1 MVRNFLPFCSKRKKR
16 VSLEVVYDFRTDFP
30 ANYCSIWLST
40 AILLIF
46 RLNGK
51 HPSCLSPSM
60 RSWKWYLIFK
70 QQTWPGFHGD
80 FLLKHPKS
88 TLSLIKVA
96 TRKMSYETDISRPL
110 DRLLTIL
117 AREENNI
124 SICKSLRKWTN
135 QLSPRVGC
143 YWGYYRPKPWGAS
156 RQNFAFS
163 ENCFYPFMSTNR
175 HRLCNKKIFWGVL
188 CNSNMGQIAYEEA
201 KNFEFK

>member
-1 MVRNFLPFCSKRKKR
+1 MGSTHHVFHQAWDPENDILFSNNKHDRGF
-16 VSLEVVYDFRTDFP
+16 
-30 ANYCSIWLST
+30 T
-40 AILLIF
+40 AIFFSSIQ
-46 RLNGK
+46 N
-51 HPSCLSPSM
+51 P
-60 RSWKWYLIFK
+60 
-70 QQTWPGFHGD
+70 
-80 FLLKHPKS
+80 
-88 TLSLIKVA
+88 LIKVA
-96 TRKMSYETDISRPL
+96 TRKMSYETDISRPF

-143 YWGYYRPKPWGAS
+143 YWGYHRPKPWGAS
-156 RQNFAFS
+156 RQNFAYS